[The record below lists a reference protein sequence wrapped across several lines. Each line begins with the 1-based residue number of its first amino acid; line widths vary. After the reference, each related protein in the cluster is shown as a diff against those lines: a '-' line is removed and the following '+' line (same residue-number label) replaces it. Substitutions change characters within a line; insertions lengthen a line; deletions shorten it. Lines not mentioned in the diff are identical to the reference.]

1 MKVSTNGVKRTWRII
16 DIIKWGEDYFKTKD
30 FENPKQEIEWLLCDL
45 LGLKRI
51 DLYVKFEDKINDVN
65 LNKLKSWINRRVK
78 REPLQYITG
87 ETEFYGLKF
96 KTTPQALIPRPE
108 TERLVEIALN
118 NIGENS
124 DVKLLE
130 IGTGSGCIPIAISN
144 EKPSL
149 NILSLD
155 ISKDALELAEI
166 NAELNNC
173 KNIKFL
179 EMDFLNETPKGKFD
193 ILLSNPPYIPL
204 KEIEGIMPEVKNY
217 EPRIAL
223 TDNED
228 GLAFYHRIAKKVKTL
243 IKPKGIIL
251 LEVGLG
257 GHPQKVFSLFK
268 EAGFNQLELIKDFNN
283 NERILKICI

>member
-1 MKVSTNGVKRTWRII
+1 M
-16 DIIKWGEDYFKTKD
+16 DIGF
-30 FENPKQEIEWLLCDL
+30 L
-45 LGLKRI
+45 
-51 DLYVKFEDKINDVN
+51 
-65 LNKLKSWINRRVK
+65 
-78 REPLQYITG
+78 
-87 ETEFYGLKF
+87 
-96 KTTPQALIPRPE
+96 
-108 TERLVEIALN
+108 
-118 NIGENS
+118 
-124 DVKLLE
+124 
-130 IGTGSGCIPIAISN
+130 
-144 EKPSL
+144 
-149 NILSLD
+149 
-155 ISKDALELAEI
+155 I

-193 ILLSNPPYIPL
+193 ILISNPPYIPV

-228 GLAFYHRIAKKVKTL
+228 GLAFYHRIAKKIKTL

-268 EAGFNQLELIKDFNN
+268 EAGFNQLKLIKDFNN

>member
-1 MKVSTNGVKRTWRII
+1 LKVSINGVKRTWRII
-16 DIIKWGEDYFKTKD
+16 DIIKWGEGYFKTKD
-30 FENPKQEIEWLLCDL
+30 FDSPKQEIEWLLCDL

-51 DLYVKFEDKINDVN
+51 DLYVKFEDKINDAN

-87 ETEFYGLKF
+87 KTEFYGLKF

-108 TERLVEIALN
+108 TERLVEIALH

-124 DVKLLE
+124 DSKLLE

-155 ISKDALELAEI
+155 ISKSALELAEI

-193 ILLSNPPYIPL
+193 ILLSNPPYIPV

-217 EPRIAL
+217 EPRVAL

-228 GLAFYHRIAKKVKTL
+228 GLAFYHRIAKKIKTL